1 MTEIKKIIEST
12 KLLYANK
19 NQNNYPIVAEIQL
32 LIEDDLFFD
41 VLLMKIRGKTI
52 SYSSYKKRMNEDKE
66 TKLIEEIQVLE
77 SEENINYELVENK
90 RKSYILLDK

>member
-19 NQNNYPIVAEIQL
+19 NQNNYPIVTEIQPNKIQL

-41 VLLMKIRGKTI
+41 VLLMEIRGKTI

-66 TKLIEEIQVLE
+66 TKL
-77 SEENINYELVENK
+77 
-90 RKSYILLDK
+90 